1 MIVTYVPQRTDRSV
15 RYSISDEAVTATIGG
30 VSDTF
35 DFSELPDGEAAD
47 IISGLDPC
55 PVLSA
60 RRVNGELRVTLLRAI
75 GPRPSDPHEL
85 ESWKRLWT
93 DDLEVVIG
101 G

>member
-1 MIVTYVPQRTDRSV
+1 TYVPQRTDHNV
-15 RYSISDEAVTATIGG
+15 AYTFNVECITATVDGIT
-30 VSDTF
+30 DTF
-35 DFSELPDGEAAD
+35 DFSSLPDGEAAD
-47 IISGLDPC
+47 IISVLNPC
-55 PVLSA
+55 PVLFA
-60 RRVNGELRVTLLRAI
+60 RRVNGELRVTLLRGI